1 MLSRADFGRTASPL
15 CLRQYLA
22 TPQIRNPKF
31 VSVGPCADA
40 LSANQPLRLWA
51 LVVKNELWESLL
63 PVVDR
68 GSRFPRIIHQTY
80 PGASLPEALRDNVA
94 DLIAANPGWD
104 HRLYDDR
111 AIEQFISGHYP
122 AEILAAY
129 LRIRPEYGAAR
140 ADLFRYLV
148 IYRLGGV
155 YLDIKSRFTR
165 PIAEIVGGD
174 EQIILSQWRNG
185 AGQAH
190 QGFGLHR
197 ELAHIAG
204 GEFQQ
209 WHIIAAPGHP
219 FLRAVILAV
228 LSNIEHYSPWSFG
241 VGRIGVFRLTGPIAY
256 TLAIH
261 PLLGTAPARVVSDEG
276 ELSLEYSITGDY
288 VHKDAF
294 QRHYSQYDT
303 TILTLPLAAHWL
315 GLAYT
320 WAKRLKDRIGSAR
333 ANP

>member
-1 MLSRADFGRTASPL
+1 MKGCR
-15 CLRQYLA
+15 
-22 TPQIRNPKF
+22 
-31 VSVGPCADA
+31 
-40 LSANQPLRLWA
+40 
-51 LVVKNELWESLL
+51 WEDLL
-63 PVVDR
+63 PLVDPGPR
-68 GSRFPRIIHQTY
+68 IPRIIHQTY
-80 PGASLPEALRDNVA
+80 PGTTLPEALRDNVA
-94 DLIAANPGWD
+94 NLVAANPGWD
-104 HRLYDDR
+104 HRLYDDK
-111 AIEQFISGHYP
+111 AIECFISEYYP
-122 AEILAAY
+122 KEILTAY

-140 ADLFRYLV
+140 ADFFRYLA

-165 PIAEIVGGD
+165 PIDEVVGG
-174 EQIILSQWRNG
+174 EERIILSQWRNG

-209 WHIIAAPGHP
+209 WHVIAAAGHP
-219 FLRAVILAV
+219 FLRAVILRV
-228 LSNIEHYSPWSFG
+228 LSNLDRYSPWKYG

-256 TLAIH
+256 TLAID
-261 PLLGTAPARVVSDEG
+261 PLLGTSPARIVSDETA
-276 ELSLEYSITGDY
+276 LSLEYSIAGDY

-303 TILTLPLAAHWL
+303 AILTLPATAYLM

-320 WAKRLKDRIGSAR
+320 RAKRMKDWI
-333 ANP
+333 ANRRTRS